1 MARTNVSERPI
12 VTSGRIRARE
22 MDHPGMTQLDH
33 MLRSFAADPLVICAD
48 VVQVER
54 GAEIP
59 GEEDDDDMM
68 FA

>member
-1 MARTNVSERPI
+1 
-12 VTSGRIRARE
+12 
-22 MDHPGMTQLDH
+22 MTQLDQ

>member
-1 MARTNVSERPI
+1 
-12 VTSGRIRARE
+12 
-22 MDHPGMTQLDH
+22 MTQLDQ
-33 MLRSFAADPLVICAD
+33 MLRSFAADLLVICAD

-54 GAEIP
+54 GVEIP

>member
-1 MARTNVSERPI
+1 MARTNVSERPV
-12 VTSGRIRARE
+12 VTSGRIRASE
-22 MDHPGMTQLDH
+22 MDHPGMTQLDQ
-33 MLRSFAADPLVICAD
+33 MLRSLVADPRVICAD

-54 GAEIP
+54 GVEIP